1 MTKYTFSPKNFEAF
15 DVDGLDARMEAL
27 NEHVR
32 PQLHQLGEYFT
43 EYFTTQTGE
52 TFYPHVA
59 NMLEE
64 VSIHLKI
71 RGLHLL

>member
-32 PQLHQLGEYFT
+32 PQLHQLE
-43 EYFTTQTGE
+43 
-52 TFYPHVA
+52 
-59 NMLEE
+59 
-64 VSIHLKI
+64 SISLNTLQLKQVKLLSS
-71 RGLHLL
+71 RGKTC